1 MKYKIHLLLLSGLL
15 SIVLISCKKEREEP
29 VVSSLI
35 LVNAVPGS
43 APLAVN
49 FTGTQP
55 SNFYS
60 AAARI
65 SYGILD
71 QFSRFNM
78 ETTEQPLALY
88 QYPDTLSTS
97 KPLFNLN
104 LHLEKGS
111 INSLFLMGTVAQPD
125 YLFLSAVPPYHA
137 VRDSTFG
144 IRFVNLSYQSK
155 PVNVY
160 LIANGER
167 KEIDGLAYKGITPYK
182 NYTAFAADDSYVF
195 EFRDQETQ
203 NVIASYVLK
212 DLGQANEKE
221 NLWRYRNFTMALI
234 GLPDTAVPE
243 QKQKIFLINNY

>member
-1 MKYKIHLLLLSGLL
+1 MKYKIHLLLLSSLL
-15 SIVLISCKKEREEP
+15 FIAFISCKKERQQP
-29 VVSSLI
+29 IVSSLI
-35 LVNAVPGS
+35 VVNAVPGS
-43 APLAVN
+43 TPLVVN
-49 FTGTQP
+49 FTGSQP
-55 SNFYS
+55 SNFYAG
-60 AAARI
+60 AAKI
-65 SYGILD
+65 NYGILD

-78 ETTEQPLALY
+78 ETTEQPLTLY
-88 QYPDTLSTS
+88 QYPDTFSTS
-97 KPLFNLN
+97 KPIFNLN

-111 INSLFLMGTVAQPD
+111 INSLFLMGTVAKPD
-125 YLFLSAVPPYHA
+125 YLFLSSVPPYHA

-160 LIANGER
+160 LIANGEQ

-182 NYTAFAADDSYVF
+182 NYTARAADNSYVF

-212 DLGQANEKE
+212 DLSQANEKE
-221 NLWRYRNFTMALI
+221 NLWRYRNFTLALI